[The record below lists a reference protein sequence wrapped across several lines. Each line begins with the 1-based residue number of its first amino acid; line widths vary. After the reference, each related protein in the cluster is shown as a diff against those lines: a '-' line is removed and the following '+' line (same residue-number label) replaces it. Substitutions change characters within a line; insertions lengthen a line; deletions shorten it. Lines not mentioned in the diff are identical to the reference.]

1 MRKRLEDIFK
11 GIAILEK
18 VHWDSKRIFHKI
30 TSDSRAVESG
40 DIFVACPGT
49 RMDGHDFLGQAIY
62 AKASVVVFEKE
73 PEVAIP
79 PHVTGV
85 RVCDSKAALSLLLNR
100 FYDCPDEKVKLIGVT
115 GTNGKTTTTYLLH
128 RLLRERFPTAYLGTL
143 WYELPSGKVTSV
155 NTTPGPEVLVPM
167 LHQMAQEGVRYC
179 IMEVSSHAI
188 SQKRVH
194 GLEFD
199 LGIFTQLTQDH
210 LDYHHSMEHYFQT
223 KRSFF
228 SGNPAPRKMLLNKD
242 CIYGRRLIEEWPE
255 ARTFSVESS
264 ADYCIRDLNMGFQG
278 SSFQLDYRGK
288 KLPFQI
294 RLPMRYNVA
303 NALAVLGAID
313 LLGFDLKDFR
323 GALEEI
329 PAIPG
334 RMERIGTGTDY
345 TVFVDYA
352 HTPDAFEQVLHDAK
366 RMKPGRIITVFGC
379 GGDRDRGKRPLMTE
393 TACRYSDIAIL
404 TTDNPRSEDPEDIFK
419 DMRGGFPKP
428 LPPQGS
434 IFEIP
439 DRQEAIEK
447 AVSLAKSGDVIF
459 VLGKGH
465 EDYQILGD
473 GKVPFSDRDVVDA
486 AVKKRSRVFLS

>member
-1 MRKRLEDIFK
+1 MRKHLDDLFK

-18 VHWDSKRIFHKI
+18 YHWDPKRIFNKI

-62 AKASVVVFEKE
+62 AKASIVVFEKE
-73 PEVAIP
+73 PEVTIP

-85 RVCDSKAALSLLLNR
+85 RVRDSRAALSILLDR
-100 FYDCPDEKVKLIGVT
+100 FYDCPDQKMKLIGVT

-128 RLLRERFPTAYLGTL
+128 RLLREKFPTAYLGTL

-167 LHQMAQEGVRYC
+167 FHQMQQEGVQHC
-179 IMEVSSHAI
+179 VMEVSSHSI
-188 SQKRVH
+188 SQKRIY
-194 GLEFD
+194 GLQFE

-210 LDYHHSMEHYFQT
+210 LDFHHSMEEYFQT
-223 KRSFF
+223 KRDFF
-228 SGNPAPRKMLLNKD
+228 TGPFAPRKMLFNRD
-242 CIYGRRLIEEWPE
+242 CPYGRRLIEEMPQS
-255 ARTFSVESS
+255 RTFSVLEE
-264 ADYCIRDLNMGFQG
+264 ADYFVKDLQMSFQG
-278 SSFQLDYRGK
+278 SRFVFCHNGQEF
-288 KLPFQI
+288 PFQI
-294 RLPMRYNVA
+294 RLPMRYNIS
-303 NALAVLGAID
+303 NALAVLSAID
-313 LLGFDLKDFR
+313 MLGLDLHDFR

-334 RMERIGTGTDY
+334 RMERIGTGAEY

-366 RMKPGRIITVFGC
+366 QMKPKRIITVFGC
-379 GGDRDRGKRPLMTE
+379 GGDRDRGKRPLMVRA
-393 TACRYSDIAIL
+393 ACRYSDSVIM
-404 TTDNPRSEDPEDIFK
+404 TSDNPRSEDPEDIFR
-419 DMRGGFPKP
+419 DMRAGLPDP
-428 LPPQGS
+428 LPAAGT

-447 AVSLAKSGDVIF
+447 AISLAKPGDVVF

-473 GKVPFSDRDVVDA
+473 GRIPFSDREVVEA
-486 AVKKRSRVFLS
+486 ALKRRSRVFLS

>member
-1 MRKRLEDIFK
+1 MRKRLEDLFK
-11 GIAILEK
+11 GIPVLEK
-18 VHWDSKRIFHKI
+18 YHWDPKRIFHKI
-30 TSDSRAVESG
+30 TSDSRAIESG

-62 AKASVVVFEKE
+62 AKAAVVVFEKE
-73 PEVAIP
+73 PEVTLP

-85 RVCDSKAALSLLLNR
+85 RVRDSKAALSVLLNR
-100 FYDCPDEKVKLIGVT
+100 FYDCPDRKIKLIGVT
-115 GTNGKTTTTYLLH
+115 GTNGKTTTTYLLQ
-128 RLLRERFPTAYLGTL
+128 RLLREKVPTAYLGTL
-143 WYELPSGKVTSV
+143 WYELPSGKVASL
-155 NTTPGPEVLVPM
+155 NTTPGPEVLAPM
-167 LHQMAQEGVRYC
+167 FNQMHEEGVKYC

-199 LGIFTQLTQDH
+199 LGVFTQLTQDH

-228 SGNPAPRKMLLNKD
+228 AGSPAPRKMLFNKD
-242 CIYGRRLIEEWPE
+242 CAYGRRLIEEWPE
-255 ARTFSVESS
+255 ARTFSVLNT
-264 ADYCIRDLNMGFQG
+264 ADYHVKDLSMGFQG
-278 SSFQLDYRGK
+278 SGFQMNYRGK
-288 KLPFQI
+288 ALPFQI
-294 RLPMRYNVA
+294 RLPMRYNVS
-303 NALAVLGAID
+303 NALAVLSSID
-313 LLGFDLKDFR
+313 LLGFDLQDFR

-366 RMKPGRIITVFGC
+366 QMSPKRIITVFGC
-379 GGDRDRGKRPLMTE
+379 GGDRDRGKRPLMT
-393 TACRYSDIAIL
+393 TAACRYSDVTIL
-404 TTDNPRSEDPEDIFK
+404 TTDNPRSEDPEEIFK
-419 DMRGGFPKP
+419 DMREGFPHP

-447 AVSLAKSGDVIF
+447 AVALAKTGDVVF

-473 GKVPFSDRDVVDA
+473 GKIPFSDREVVDA
-486 AVKKRSRVFLS
+486 ALKRRSRVFLS